1 MPPMTL
7 PSMFADSKLW
17 GVCVWRGQ
25 VSGVKPLR
33 TARPYHF
40 GSCVREKSQRMDSRP
55 GEPRKESKQGPQMEV
70 TSARWSCQVKVGEG
84 FTLHFDGNNENVG
97 NSAWMQPEPCGLR
110 IQAFLPRQSL
120 KQTKQNKNRDT
131 YQEKWSPT
139 DKRGIKQ
146 EGLTSDEESVLLPHL
161 LYFTDST
168 FQLSVLACWSWARFV
183 WISYNRKVESLV
195 PLLFFFWTT
204 FYFEIIVISHAVA
217 KKKK

>member
-25 VSGVKPLR
+25 VRGVKPLR

-120 KQTKQNKNRDT
+120 KQTKQ
-131 YQEKWSPT
+131 
-139 DKRGIKQ
+139 KQ
-146 EGLTSDEESVLLPHL
+146 RHIP
-161 LYFTDST
+161 
-168 FQLSVLACWSWARFV
+168 
-183 WISYNRKVESLV
+183 RKVITHRQERYKAGRPYIRRGKCASSTLTLLHWFHV
-195 PLLFFFWTT
+195 PAQRFSMLELSKICLDLL
-204 FYFEIIVISHAVA
+204 
-217 KKKK
+217 